1 MILKN
6 NFSRGLLALAL
17 VITAAAGLAARNPQ
31 PESGWRA
38 LNEQRYEDALKEAQ
52 VVLSSKPD
60 NEEAN
65 WLAAEATLALGDT
78 TGSLKFWNAV
88 VAEEPTHPKA
98 VMRIVEISIA
108 TKDLARA
115 QAVLNS
121 ALENADRN
129 KDRPEYLY
137 SKGLLL
143 AAQGNDD
150 AMVSLTQAIMKNP
163 REPLFYIALGKV
175 YESKKILALA
185 KDNYLKGLELD
196 SSNAAWHYE
205 LADIYFALKDY
216 NTALIQYKSTKALD
230 PNYPNVNYQIGKL
243 YFYAGKYDQAIQE
256 LQAAQSKGKESNF
269 FFCTIYGQSLRATKK
284 LPEAQE
290 YLEKAYAQK
299 STDLTTA
306 RALAL
311 NSFDLKKFPRAAEV
325 LRQIIA
331 LPEAEA
337 GDFSKLGESYYNMA
351 GKDSAVRAYYDSAA
365 VYLKKGMDLNPENS
379 RLAYLIGMTY
389 YAADQYDSALV
400 YFNKKAAM
408 DSTYLPVY
416 INLGYSYLKKE
427 NYHEAVRVLRRA
439 TQLDSSKVSI
449 HMMLAQSLNF
459 LDSTNAARAE
469 YRKIIS
475 IDSTQG
481 DAYGY
486 LGFIYVQEAAAIQ
499 NKDKVTA
506 DERKRAKELW
516 SIAAG
521 YLRKATQ
528 LIPANASYWVA
539 YGQASYYTE
548 NYDSAKSAFNSAL
561 KYDPRNKSAQ
571 EGLAVVEKAQKRKQ
585 P

>member
-1 MILKN
+1 MIPKN
-6 NFSRGLLALAL
+6 NFVRCLLLLALVL
-17 VITAAAGLAARNPQ
+17 TVTTARAARNPQ

-38 LNEQRYEDALKEAQ
+38 LTEQRYDDALKEAQ
-52 VVLSSKPD
+52 SVLASKPD
-60 NEEAN
+60 NEDAN

-78 TGSLKFWNAV
+78 TGSLKYWNAV
-88 VAEEPTHPKA
+88 VTEEPTHPKA
-98 VMRIVEISIA
+98 VMRIVEISLA
-108 TKDLARA
+108 GKDLQRA
-115 QAVLNS
+115 QSVLNL
-121 ALENADRN
+121 ALENADRD

-143 AAQGNDD
+143 AAEGNDD
-150 AMVSLTQAIMKNP
+150 AMVSLTQAIIKNP

-175 YESKKILALA
+175 YQSKKILALA

-196 SSNAAWHYE
+196 SSNASWRYE

-216 NTALIQYKSTKALD
+216 NTALSQYKSTKALD

-256 LQAAQSKGKESNF
+256 LQTAQSKGKETNF
-269 FFCTIYGQSLRATKK
+269 FFCTIYGQSLRAVKRTS
-284 LPEAQE
+284 EAQE
-290 YLEKAYAQK
+290 YLERAYAQK
-299 STDLTTA
+299 PSDLTTA
-306 RALAL
+306 RALAV
-311 NSFDLKKFPRAAEV
+311 NSFDLKSFPRAAEV
-325 LRQIIA
+325 LRQVIV

-337 GDFSKLGESYYNMA
+337 GDYSKLGESYYNMA
-351 GKDSAVRAYYDSAA
+351 GKDPAAHVYYDSAA

-400 YFNKKAAM
+400 YFNKKAAA

-427 NYHEAVRVLRRA
+427 NYREAVRVLRRA
-439 TQLDSSKVSI
+439 VQLDSNKISI
-449 HMMLAQSLNF
+449 HMMLAQSLNYM
-459 LDSTNAARAE
+459 DSTKAAKAE

-475 IDSTQG
+475 IDSSQG

-499 NKDKVTA
+499 NKDKVTREQR
-506 DERKRAKELW
+506 DTAKELW
-516 SIAAG
+516 RTAAG
-521 YLRKATQ
+521 YLRSATQ
-528 LIPANASYWVA
+528 LVPNNTSYWVA

-548 NYDSAKSAFNSAL
+548 NYSTAKSAFNSAL
-561 KYDPRNKSAQ
+561 KNDPKNNGAK
-571 EGLAVVEKAQKRKQ
+571 EGLLAIEKAERRK
-585 P
+585 